1 MNRYVSVEELLNGIF
16 SDNPKDVMLYIAN
29 FPYTDMPLMN
39 GDTLVLDHSKAN
51 EIERVIVRS
60 DGSGW
65 CFQKGS
71 GDVEMKWLENKDG
84 TKDIIYSHKEV
95 RKIE

>member
-1 MNRYVSVEELLNGIF
+1 MEELLNGIY
-16 SDNPKDVMLYIAN
+16 SDNPKDVMLYIAT

-39 GDTLVLDHSKAN
+39 GNTLVLDHSKAN

-60 DGSGW
+60 DSSGW
-65 CFQKGS
+65 CFQKGG